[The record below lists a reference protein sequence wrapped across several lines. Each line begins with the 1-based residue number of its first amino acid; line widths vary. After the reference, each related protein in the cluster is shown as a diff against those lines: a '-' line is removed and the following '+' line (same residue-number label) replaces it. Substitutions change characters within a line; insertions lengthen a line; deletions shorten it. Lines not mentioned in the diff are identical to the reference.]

1 MEVVITD
8 MDYEVDYFQSAVVPI
23 GAERPKRIL
32 ILGSSGQVGAY
43 LSEYLR
49 SEGYEVLEF
58 DIVNDPSQD
67 MTVIPNGELEAK
79 IYMADFV
86 YFLAFDVG
94 GSHYL
99 KKYQHTFKFIDNNTR
114 LMANAF
120 GLLEKYNKPFIF
132 ASSQM
137 SNMSYSPYGV
147 MKRVGELYTKSL
159 NGVIVKFWN
168 VYGIEKDMEKAHVI
182 TDFIRKGFESGN
194 IDMMTDG
201 TEAREFLYAEDCCE
215 ALHKLM
221 GSYDDLSSDDEL
233 HITTGNYTTILEI
246 AEIIQRLFSN
256 IGKEIMISPAES
268 KDEVQKDARNVPD
281 PYIKKFWRS
290 KTSVKQG
297 ITKVFEEM
305 RKDYD
310 S

>member
-8 MDYEVDYFQSAVVPI
+8 MDYEVDYYE
-23 GAERPKRIL
+23 GRTRKIL
-32 ILGSSGQVGAY
+32 VLGSGGQVGAY
-43 LSEYLR
+43 LTEYLR
-49 SEGYEVLEF
+49 CVDVEVMEF
-58 DIVNDPSQD
+58 DITNGPDQD

-99 KKYQHTFKFIDNNTR
+99 KKYQHTFNFIDNNTR

-120 GLLEKYNKPFIF
+120 GLIEKYKKPFVF

-147 MKRVGELYTKSL
+147 LKRVGELYTKSL
-159 NGVIVKFWN
+159 GGLIVKFWN
-168 VYGIEKDMEKAHVI
+168 VYGIEKDMNKAHVI
-182 TDFIRKGFESGN
+182 TDFIRKGFETGV

-215 ALHKLM
+215 ALETVM
-221 GSYDDLSSDDEL
+221 DEYDNLSCDDEL
-233 HITTGNYTTILEI
+233 HITTGVYTTVLEI
-246 AEIIQRLFSN
+246 ASEIKSLFSS
-256 IGKEIMISPAES
+256 IGKEITITPAQS
-268 KDEVQKDARNVPD
+268 KDEVQKDARNEPD
-281 PYIKKFWRS
+281 PYIKKFWKP
-290 KTSVKQG
+290 KTSVPDGLQ
-297 ITKVFEEM
+297 KVFEEM

>member
-1 MEVVITD
+1 M
-8 MDYEVDYFQSAVVPI
+8 
-23 GAERPKRIL
+23 KKIL

-43 LSEYLR
+43 LTDYLR
-49 SEGYEVLEF
+49 KKGNEVFEF
-58 DIVNDPSQD
+58 DVTNGPNQD
-67 MTVIPNGELEAK
+67 LTTIPNGQLEAL
-79 IYMADFV
+79 IYLSDFV

-120 GLLEKYNKPFIF
+120 GLIEKYNKPFVF

-147 MKRVGELYTKSL
+147 LKRVGELYTKSL
-159 NGVIVKFWN
+159 GGLIVKFWN
-168 VYGIEKDMEKAHVI
+168 VYGIEKDMDKAHVI
-182 TDFIRKGFESGN
+182 TDFIRKGFESGD

-215 ALHKLM
+215 ALETVMQSYAKLT
-221 GSYDDLSSDDEL
+221 SDDEL
-233 HITTGNYTTILEI
+233 HITTGVYTTVLEI
-246 AEIIQRLFSN
+246 ASEIKSLFSS
-256 IGKEIMISPAES
+256 IGKEITITPAQS
-268 KDEVQKDARNVPD
+268 KDEVQKDARNEPD
-281 PYIKKFWRS
+281 PYIKKFWEP
-290 KTSVKQG
+290 KTSVPDGLK
-297 ITKVFEEM
+297 KVFEEM